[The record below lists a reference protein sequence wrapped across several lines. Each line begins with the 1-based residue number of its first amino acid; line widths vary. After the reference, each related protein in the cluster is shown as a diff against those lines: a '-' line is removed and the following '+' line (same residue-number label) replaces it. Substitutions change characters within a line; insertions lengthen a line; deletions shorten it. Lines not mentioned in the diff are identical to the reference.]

1 MAAVRAAASLAAP
14 AARLG
19 AHLETDK
26 ATARVARTVAHRGS
40 RRARAAPTRASA
52 AEAAPK
58 AGAEASDEVR
68 RVDFPEP
75 SRPFSAVAPR
85 SPLATPRDDGDARL
99 EGFGRLRHADALPS
113 FSSSRRVLRSTKP

>member
-1 MAAVRAAASLAAP
+1 MAAVRAAASLTAP

-26 ATARVARTVAHRGS
+26 ATARVARTVVAHRGS

-99 EGFGRLRHADALPS
+99 EGFGR
-113 FSSSRRVLRSTKP
+113 FSAR